1 MRRAVVT
8 GGAGFIGSH
17 LVPELLGRGVSVLVL
32 DNFAVGRKE
41 HVSGWSN
48 QGHCE
53 VVAADIRKVEDL
65 EVIKRFE
72 PDVVFH
78 LAALHFIPYCKA
90 HPQETLDVNVLG
102 TDLLLRLLRN
112 LPLGALVFASSAAI
126 YGFSDEPHS
135 EESPP
140 RPVDVYGL
148 SKQQGEGLVW
158 SFSQERPDVRVV
170 TSRLFNVYGPR
181 ETNPHVLPYVMELMK
196 AGEQRIELGNTWPK
210 RDLLF
215 ARDAAEALVL
225 LASGPAGSNVFNLGT
240 GIGTTV
246 EDAIADIRAISGL
259 PLVIDRIPERM
270 REDDGHLVS
279 DSSKIKAAT
288 GWRPRYELKEGLAEL
303 LRWEGLIDARAQPA
317 RI

>member
-1 MRRAVVT
+1 VVT

-17 LVPELLGRGVSVLVL
+17 LVPALLRRGVSVLVI

-41 HVSGWSN
+41 HVSDWSN

-53 VVAADIRKVEDL
+53 VVAADIRRAEDL
-65 EVIKRFE
+65 EVVRRFE

-102 TDLLLRLLRN
+102 TDMLLRLLRN
-112 LPLGALVFASSAAI
+112 LPLHALVFASSAAV
-126 YGFSDEPHS
+126 YGFSDEPLS
-135 EESPP
+135 EESPI

-148 SKQQGEGLVW
+148 SKHRGEELVQR
-158 SFSQERPDVRVV
+158 FSQESPNLRVV
-170 TSRLFNVYGPR
+170 TGRFFNVYGPR
-181 ETNPHVLPYVMELMK
+181 ETNPHVLPHVMELMK
-196 AGEQRIELGNTWPK
+196 AGEQRIQLGNLWPK
-210 RDLLF
+210 RDLVF
-215 ARDAAEALVL
+215 VKDAAEALVL
-225 LASGPAGSNVFNLGT
+225 LASGPAGSHVLNVGT

-246 EDAIADIRAISGL
+246 EEVIANIRAISSL
-259 PLVIDRIPERM
+259 PLVIDQIPERM

-279 DSSKIKAAT
+279 DSSKIVAAA

-303 LRWEGLIDARAQPA
+303 LQWEGLIDALAQPA